1 MQHWFSEPEASKESE
16 EGDIIIGQV
25 NFLLLPFIYNNF
37 HVQSHFLGQ
46 PFKYIIKGNWPY
58 IFLNFFQLNWSQYNV
73 FFSLVYNFYFE
84 LDYNAVI

>member
-25 NFLLLPFIYNNF
+25 NFLMLPLIYNNF

-46 PFKYIIKGNWPY
+46 PFEYIIKGN
-58 IFLNFFQLNWSQYNV
+58 
-73 FFSLVYNFYFE
+73 
-84 LDYNAVI
+84 